1 MSFRILSVS
10 AGTIFACIVAPGLRA
25 DELDMQNGDRY
36 FGTVLSVSA
45 DTVVL
50 KSDMLGVINVPRTKV
65 TNLAFGVKAAVPV
78 SASPKPPV
86 PAPPA
91 ASAGTNADLSTALR
105 GLGADTNFIGQVRQK
120 FLADNPGA
128 ASNYD
133 AMVGGLLDGSLNLD
147 DLRRQARSAADQ
159 LRELKRTGS
168 SDSGIPVDAYLEVL
182 DRFVNETASEP
193 TNPAPALPPKSTAP

>member
-1 MSFRILSVS
+1 MLVM
-10 AGTIFACIVAPGLRA
+10 ALPLRA
-25 DELDMQNGDRY
+25 DEVDMQNGDRY

-50 KSDMLGVINVPRTKV
+50 KSDMLGVINVPRAKV
-65 TNLAFGVKAAVPV
+65 TNLAFGVKTAAPV
-78 SASPKPPV
+78 SASPKFAVAP
-86 PAPPA
+86 PPA
-91 ASAGTNADLSTALR
+91 ASAGTNADLSAALR

-147 DLRRQARSAADQ
+147 ELRRQARAAAEQ
-159 LRELKRTGS
+159 LRELKRAGD

-182 DRFVNETASEP
+182 DNFVNETASEP
-193 TNPAPALPPKSTAP
+193 TNAAPALVPKSPAP

>member
-1 MSFRILSVS
+1 MPR
-10 AGTIFACIVAPGLRA
+10 PWLRA
-25 DELDMQNGDRY
+25 DEVDMQNGDRY

-50 KSDMLGVINVPRTKV
+50 KSEVLGVINVPRAKV
-65 TNLAFGVKAAVPV
+65 TNLAFGVKTAAPV
-78 SASPKPPV
+78 SASPKLPV
-86 PAPPA
+86 AAPPA

-147 DLRRQARSAADQ
+147 ELRRQARSAADQ
-159 LRELKRTGS
+159 LRELKRAGG

-182 DRFVNETASEP
+182 DNFVNETAGGP
-193 TNPAPALPPKSTAP
+193 TNAAPALVPKSPAP